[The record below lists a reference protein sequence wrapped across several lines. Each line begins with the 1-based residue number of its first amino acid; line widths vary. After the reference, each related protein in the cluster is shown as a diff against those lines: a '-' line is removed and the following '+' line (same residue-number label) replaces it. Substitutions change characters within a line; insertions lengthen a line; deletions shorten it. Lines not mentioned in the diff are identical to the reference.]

1 MYIYELID
9 ETYKQVYYISQ
20 VWTGSRLLIETLAW
34 PNSNDCERLKEIQQ
48 SICKGAKL
56 LELGGGVGVVGT
68 YLSSIGAEVLLTDL
82 PTLVENAIDNN
93 LARNATAQTDGKTC
107 PSWLAPAD
115 GIPIG
120 KGWASSASLDWTC
133 PLDEQLTR
141 QQSSV
146 DFIVASD
153 VVFLSSM
160 LNSLLKTVESI
171 FQSSSNDPK
180 FILSFQRRDAQD
192 GKESSLFTTVD
203 GVIEAI
209 KVRGWKIDCLAW
221 RPVSVSREASDGKVS
236 DVETE
241 VFVFEISW
249 K

>member
-1 MYIYELID
+1 M
-9 ETYKQVYYISQ
+9 
-20 VWTGSRLLIETLAW
+20 
-34 PNSNDCERLKEIQQ
+34 
-48 SICKGAKL
+48 
-56 LELGGGVGVVGT
+56 
-68 YLSSIGAEVLLTDL
+68 YLSSIGAEVLITDL

-93 LARNATAQTDGKTC
+93 LTRNAIITQTDDNTC
-107 PSWLAPAD
+107 PSWLAPED
-115 GIPIG
+115 GVPIG
-120 KGWASSASLDWTC
+120 KGWAASSSLDWTC

-146 DFIVASD
+146 DFIIASD

-171 FQSSSNDPK
+171 FQSSLGSS

-203 GVIEAI
+203 GIIDAI
-209 KVRGWKIDCLAW
+209 KAKGWKIDCLAW